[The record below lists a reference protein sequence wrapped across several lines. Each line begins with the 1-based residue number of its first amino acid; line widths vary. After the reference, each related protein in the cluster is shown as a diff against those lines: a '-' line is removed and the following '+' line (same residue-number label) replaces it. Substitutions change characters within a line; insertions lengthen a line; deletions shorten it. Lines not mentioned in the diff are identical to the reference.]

1 MADRQFNDRHRLAA
15 VNSINWARILTQT
28 VYYFSSYFQLQ
39 SQLPSG
45 TEIDSLDLQYV
56 VPTGN
61 FGDVLAGY
69 FAKRMGLPMGKLVV
83 ATNEND
89 ILTRFWKS
97 GRYEKIDSTT
107 SGSDLKGNGSA
118 ESGVKATLSPAMDV
132 LVSSNFERLLWYLAY
147 GDASAGGEEE
157 RREAA
162 GHVVANWMGSMK
174 ADGRVE
180 IPIQILQNARKDFIA
195 ERLSDQEVHCSSLPA
210 VRF

>member
-1 MADRQFNDRHRLAA
+1 M
-15 VNSINWARILTQT
+15 NSINWARILTQT
-28 VYYFSSYFQLQ
+28 VYYFSAYFQLQ

-97 GRYEKIDSTT
+97 GRYEKIDTLALASNSKSNGPTAVVEGSSREKRTT
-107 SGSDLKGNGSA
+107 

-147 GDASAGGEEE
+147 EDVGASGEEE

-162 GHVVANWMGSMK
+162 GRVVAKWMNSMK

-195 ERLSDQEVHCSSLPA
+195 ERLSDQEVHCSSLPPCDPD
-210 VRF
+210 